1 MSIQHRLI
9 KVTFAYRLSK
19 RTRPMGLVCVGEREK
34 GGERESERE
43 RERRGEGKIERV
55 SESKCVM
62 FHLSPLSPQLAP
74 LSRSQFCS
82 RQC

>member
-34 GGERESERE
+34 GGERERE
-43 RERRGEGKIERV
+43 RERGGGGEIERV
-55 SESKCVM
+55 
-62 FHLSPLSPQLAP
+62 
-74 LSRSQFCS
+74 
-82 RQC
+82 

>member
-34 GGERESERE
+34 EGERE
-43 RERRGEGKIERV
+43 REREREREGGRER
-55 SESKCVM
+55 
-62 FHLSPLSPQLAP
+62 LSVCQRASV
-74 LSRSQFCS
+74 
-82 RQC
+82 